1 MAIPKNILRDNPCLS
16 EWSILTAYR
25 GSIAHGMYMPKKDP
39 NSIDDK
45 DAIGICIPPVD
56 YYYGLMEFGSRG
68 TKEIKVD
75 EWDIVVFEFIKALR
89 LLKAGNPNILNIL
102 WLEPQHY
109 IKITPSGQLL
119 LDNRDLFSAK
129 HVYHS
134 FVGYAR
140 GQLHRM
146 THLAY
151 EGYMGAKRKQ
161 LVEKYGFDVKNSSH
175 CIRILRMGIEFLGD
189 GRLQVQRRD
198 AKQLLEIKRGEW
210 SLEQVKAEAERL
222 FAVAEV
228 AYTQSKLPSIPDKEK
243 INKLC
248 IDMAEILL
256 YHKYK
261 AR

>member
-1 MAIPKNILRDNPCLS
+1 MPIPKDILRDNPCLS
-16 EWSILTAYR
+16 DWSILTAYR
-25 GSIAHGMYMPKKDP
+25 GSIAHGMYMPKNDP

-45 DAIGICIPPVD
+45 DAIAICIPPVD
-56 YYYGLMEFGSRG
+56 YYYGLKEFGSRG
-68 TKEIKVD
+68 TKEIKIN
-75 EWDIVVFEFIKALR
+75 EWDIVVFEFVKALR

-102 WLEPQHY
+102 WLEPQYY

-119 LDNRDLFSAK
+119 LDNRDLFAAK

-146 THLAY
+146 THLACK
-151 EGYMGAKRKQ
+151 GYMGKKRKA
-161 LVEKYGFDVKNSSH
+161 LVEKFGYDTKNAAH
-175 CIRILRMGIEFLGD
+175 CIRILKMGIEFLTD
-189 GRLQVQRRD
+189 GRLQVQRKD
-198 AKQLLEIKRGEW
+198 AGYLLEIKRGGW
-210 SLEQVKAEAERL
+210 SLEAVKLEAERL
-222 FAVAEV
+222 FISAET
-228 AYTQSKLPSIPDKEK
+228 AFINSKLPFLPDKEK

-248 IDMAEILL
+248 INMAEILL

>member
-1 MAIPKNILRDNPCLS
+1 MPIPKDILNDNLCLS

-25 GSIAHGMYMPKKDP
+25 GSIAHGMYVPKNDP
-39 NSIDDK
+39 DCIDDK
-45 DAIGICIPPVD
+45 DVIAICIPPVD
-56 YYYGLMEFGSRG
+56 YYYGLLEFGSKG

-75 EWDIVVFEFIKALR
+75 EWDIVVFEFVKALR
-89 LLKAGNPNILNIL
+89 LLKAGNPNILNVL
-102 WLEPQHY
+102 WLEPQY
-109 IKITPSGQLL
+109 YLKITPSGQLL

-146 THLAY
+146 THLAC
-151 EGYMGAKRKQ
+151 EGYMGKKRKE
-161 LVEKYGFDVKNSSH
+161 LVNKFGYDTKNASH
-175 CIRILRMGIEFLGD
+175 CIRILKMGIEFLGD
-189 GRLQVQRRD
+189 GRLQVLRKD
-198 AKQLLEIKRGEW
+198 ARYLLEIKRGEW
-210 SLEQVKAEAERL
+210 SLEKVKAEAERL
-222 FAVAEV
+222 FAVAET
-228 AYTQSKLPSIPDKEK
+228 AYIESKLPSMPDKEK

-248 IDMAEILL
+248 VNMAEILL